1 MYFGITLR
9 KITLRKIN
17 YPSIILEQ
25 NKLITYKWLKLKEY
39 QQFQTIVEMICVNY
53 QMLSVNFGSF
63 LVGNKNKFKYEL
75 HKFLINLWL
84 LFRLGLESQISCHSQ
99 HPPEKRMIEV

>member
-1 MYFGITLR
+1 VYFGITLRKITLRKITLR

-39 QQFQTIVEMICVNY
+39 QQF
-53 QMLSVNFGSF
+53 
-63 LVGNKNKFKYEL
+63 
-75 HKFLINLWL
+75 
-84 LFRLGLESQISCHSQ
+84 
-99 HPPEKRMIEV
+99 